1 MRMYLS
7 TTIDAPQEA
16 VFAAVS
22 NFSNAAEMISGIDS
36 VEMLD
41 QANNGSAVGVGT
53 RFKETRT
60 MMGKQATEEMEVT
73 EFDPPRSYVLSAISC
88 GARFDS
94 RVACDQE
101 SPGGCRLS
109 YDIDTQAI
117 SLYAKI
123 MSPIMGLM
131 MKGTMRKMMEKD
143 LADIKAYV
151 EGGQKATAPTG

>member
-1 MRMYLS
+1 MRMNLS

-22 NFSNAAEMISGIDS
+22 DFSNAAEMISGIDS
-36 VEMLD
+36 VEMLE
-41 QANNGSAVGVGT
+41 QATNGTPVGVGT

-60 MMGKQATEEMEVT
+60 MMGKQATEEMEVI
-73 EFDPPRSYVLSAISC
+73 EYDPPRSYTLSAISC

-94 RVACDQE
+94 RVACDQA

-109 YDIDTQAI
+109 YDIDTKAI
-117 SLYAKI
+117 SLFAKV
-123 MSPIMGLM
+123 MSPIMGIM

-143 LADIKAYV
+143 MADIKAYV
-151 EGGQKATAPTG
+151 EAGQGDAAPSA

>member
-16 VFAAVS
+16 VFAVVS
-22 NFSNAAEMISGIDS
+22 DFSNAAKMISGIDS

-41 QANNGSAVGVGT
+41 QAKDGSAVGVGT

-60 MMGKQATEEMEVT
+60 MMGKQATEEMEVI
-73 EFDPPRSYVLSAISC
+73 EFDPPRSYTLSAISC

-109 YDIDTQAI
+109 YDIDTTAI
-117 SLYAKI
+117 SLFAKI
-123 MSPIMGLM
+123 MSPIMGVM

-143 LADIKAYV
+143 LADIKAHV
-151 EGGQKATAPTG
+151 EGGEGNATPPA